1 MDIDTLRA
9 VPLFA
14 SLDRKAAAELS
25 RFLSI
30 HDYERSSVVFRN
42 RDPGDAMYL
51 IDLGKVRISITDA
64 DGHVVTLAE
73 LGPGDFFGE
82 MAMLDGHGRSAD
94 ATVIDDARLA
104 KLTREDFLSFV
115 DSDPRIVLEMLTA
128 VTRRLRR
135 TDDLLRHRV
144 SRNANE
150 EEAARLTFADRAA
163 DVIAEFGGS
172 WKFIFTF
179 IVLLNFWV
187 LLNTWM
193 LYDKGFDPFPYILLN
208 LVLNM
213 ITALQAPIIMMS
225 QNRQAQKD
233 RLRANLDYQLN
244 LKNELLLSEIIHR
257 LDDLGKPRS
266 QPSEYS
272 AHNGARRNETKKR
285 SQPRRNDQCRGACA
299 KHLICWFRRLA
310 QAPLHQSLS
319 LS

>member
-25 RFLSI
+25 RFLTI

-94 ATVIDDARLA
+94 ATVMDDARLA

-115 DSDPRIVLEMLTA
+115 DGDPRIVLEMLTA

-150 EEAARLTFADRAA
+150 EEAARLTFGDRAA
-163 DVIAEFGGS
+163 DIIAEFGGS
-172 WKFIFTF
+172 WKFIIAC
-179 IVLLNFWV
+179 IVFLNVWV
-187 LLNTWM
+187 LLNTWL

-257 LDDLGKPRS
+257 LDDLGKRKP
-266 QPSEYS
+266 PVEYDPE
-272 AHNGARRNETKKR
+272 R
-285 SQPRRNDQCRGACA
+285 
-299 KHLICWFRRLA
+299 
-310 QAPLHQSLS
+310 
-319 LS
+319 